1 MGGHSEFVLEFARMA
16 FEIFS
21 LQITIWMRG
30 CARAVADRRI
40 RIPSSRLVGCIKF
53 VVVLVWSKHDVEN
66 RGILRKRLLG

>member
-1 MGGHSEFVLEFARMA
+1 MA

-40 RIPSSRLVGCIKF
+40 GTPSSRLVGFIKF
-53 VVVLVWSKHDVEN
+53 VEVLVWSKHDVEN
-66 RGILRKRLLG
+66 RGILRKRSLG